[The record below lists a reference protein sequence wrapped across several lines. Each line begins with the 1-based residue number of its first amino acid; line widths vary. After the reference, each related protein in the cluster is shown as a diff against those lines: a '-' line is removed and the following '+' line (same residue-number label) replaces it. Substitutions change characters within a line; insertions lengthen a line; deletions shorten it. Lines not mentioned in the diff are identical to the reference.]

1 MIENLQKELKENKL
15 VFGTKESL
23 KAIKTG
29 KAKEVFL
36 AKNIDE
42 EVKEE
47 VEKYA
52 KIEGIKVNILEKDNV
67 ELGALCKKP
76 FSISVLCY

>member
-1 MIENLQKELKENKL
+1 MIENLQKALKEDKL
-15 VFGTKESL
+15 IFGTKESL
-23 KAIKTG
+23 KAIKLG
-29 KAKEVFL
+29 KVKEVFL

-42 EVKEE
+42 SVKEE

-52 KIEGIKVNILEKDNV
+52 KIEGIKVNILGKDNS

>member
-1 MIENLQKELKENKL
+1 MIENLQKALKEGKL
-15 VFGTKESL
+15 IFGTKESL

-36 AKNIDE
+36 AKNVKT

-52 KIEGIKVNILEKDNV
+52 KIEGLKVNILEKDNV